1 MIDGKAVEGLIGL
14 PVLRDLGGPDR
25 RKTRR
30 NRAAQPSPS
39 RAVSTGRSSIS
50 AWRIG
55 GEGAGDQPPGLTSS
69 GGGPG
74 ARSSGCRDVASPR
87 SVGATG
93 RETVRPHPEGS
104 SEASCAGSVSG
115 RTPVAAN
122 HVPDPSDN
130 RHEQSNPENIP
141 ERPHQH

>member
-55 GEGAGDQPPGLTSS
+55 GEGAGQKR
-69 GGGPG
+69 G
-74 ARSSGCRDVASPR
+74 APAGVTAAADERGILPELIAISPR
-87 SVGATG
+87 G
-93 RETVRPHPEGS
+93 
-104 SEASCAGSVSG
+104 
-115 RTPVAAN
+115 
-122 HVPDPSDN
+122 
-130 RHEQSNPENIP
+130 
-141 ERPHQH
+141 